1 MLEMFEFS
9 FMVNALLACIAFG
22 LLLGYFGIHVV
33 GRGIVFVDLALG
45 QISSLGVAITEFTHL
60 GENWLPIAF
69 TLLGAI
75 LLSLIHISDPRIKLE
90 AVIGI
95 IYVVASAVT
104 ILIISK
110 TPHGEANIQEVLFG
124 ALLAVTVGELIHLG
138 IIFGF
143 LSLLHF
149 VFQKHIYAVTERM
162 QAGNLAKLTWKEQGW
177 NFFFY
182 ISIGLAIVYAVRVGG
197 VLPVFAYLVVP
208 AVSSLMVSRTKWV
221 IVSIALFNVAI
232 ASFIGLWMSY
242 TFDFPAG
249 PSIVAMF
256 GMMFL
261 GAVIYRLLQSNI
273 SKSRFNTANKN

>member
-1 MLEMFEFS
+1 MFEIFELS
-9 FMVNALLACIAFG
+9 FMVNALLVCIIFG

-45 QISSLGVAITEFTHL
+45 QISSLGVAIAEFTHL
-60 GENWLPIAF
+60 GESWLPIVF

-75 LLSLIHISDPRIKLE
+75 LLSFIHISDPRIKLE

-95 IYVVASAVT
+95 VYVVASAVT

-124 ALLAVTVGELIHLG
+124 ALLAVTTEELIRLG
-138 IIFGF
+138 IIFGM

-149 VFQKHIYAVTERM
+149 VFQKHIYAITERM
-162 QAGNLAKLTWKEQGW
+162 QAGNLEKLTWKEQGW

-182 ISIGLAIVYAVRVGG
+182 ISIGLAIVYAVRIGG

-208 AVSSLMVSRTKWV
+208 AVSSLMVSRSKWV
-221 IVSIALFNVAI
+221 IVAIALFNVAI

-256 GMMFL
+256 GVMFL

-273 SKSRFNTANKN
+273 SKFGSNTAPKD

>member
-1 MLEMFEFS
+1 MFEMFEFS

-45 QISSLGVAITEFTHL
+45 QISSLGVAIAEFTHL
-60 GENWLPIAF
+60 GETWLPIAF
-69 TLLGAI
+69 TLLGAV
-75 LLSLIHISDPRIKLE
+75 LLSFIHISDPRIKLE

-110 TPHGEANIQEVLFG
+110 TPHGEADIQEVLFG
-124 ALLAVTVGELIHLG
+124 ALLAVTGEELVRLA

-149 VFQKHIYAVTERM
+149 VFQKHVYALTERM
-162 QAGNLAKLTWKEQGW
+162 QARNLTKLTWKEQGW

-208 AVSSLMVSRTKWV
+208 AVSSLMVSRAKWV
-221 IVSIALFNVAI
+221 IVAIALFNVAI

-256 GMMFL
+256 GIMFL
-261 GAVIYRLLQSNI
+261 GAVIFRALRPKI
-273 SKSRFNTANKN
+273 ANAR